1 MTYVFRNVNLVLN
14 ISQLIVYSRMCICRN
29 ALFYAFALLVY
40 QFLYSYL
47 FYNKYC
53 NILFD
58 LVLNYHP
65 KNFFE
70 PVRKYRIQ
78 FCRLSHALARL
89 QGSNRLFTDSR

>member
-1 MTYVFRNVNLVLN
+1 MTYVFRDVNLVLN
-14 ISQLIVYSRMCICRN
+14 ICQLIVYSRMCICRN

-65 KNFFE
+65 KIFLE
-70 PVRKYRIQ
+70 PVRSTG
-78 FCRLSHALARL
+78 FNFAALARL
-89 QGSNRLFTDSR
+89 QGSNQLFTDSR